1 MTRPVAMII
10 KCEQC
15 GRIHES
21 AVITRRAE
29 ENGSLVNLFTCPYE
43 DVVFMPEQERQRLIR
58 LAEKEERRAERQ
70 AR

>member
-21 AVITRRAE
+21 AVITRRID
-29 ENGSLVNLFTCPYE
+29 ENGPLVNLFTCPYE
-43 DVVFMPEQERQRLIR
+43 DVVFIPEQERQRLIR
-58 LAEKEERRAERQ
+58 LAKREERRAERQ
-70 AR
+70 AG